1 MKRFHVHVQ
10 VDDLTASTR
19 FYAAMFGA
27 EPTVLKTDYA
37 KWMLEDPRV
46 NFAISARGG
55 KMGVN
60 HLGFQLDSDAELRA
74 MRQQVEAADASS
86 LVEQSGTTCCYAK
99 SDKYWVTDPTGIPWE
114 TYHTL
119 DSVPV
124 FGVNDVPTAAPAS
137 ATGSACC
144 APSPVAVPVALAQR
158 AAPAATSCCTPGVG
172 ATAGD
177 GSS

>member
-10 VDDLTASTR
+10 VDDLAASTR

-27 EPTVLKTDYA
+27 EPSVLKTDYA
-37 KWMLEDPRV
+37 KWMLEDPRI

-55 KMGVN
+55 KTGVN
-60 HLGFQLDSDAELRA
+60 HLGFQLDSDDELRA
-74 MRQQVEAADASS
+74 MRQQVEAADAAS

-124 FGVNDVPTAAPAS
+124 FGVNDVPGAEPV
-137 ATGSACC
+137 ATSGSACC
-144 APSPVAVPVALAQR
+144 APATAPVAASAR
-158 AAPAATSCCTPGVG
+158 EAPATSCCAPAVSAPSKGG
-172 ATAGD
+172 CC
-177 GSS
+177 